1 MVKASISDP
10 FGGGVYEEGSVAAMA
25 VVGGL
30 RVWFWERAKGEVNGR
45 HRFVALCEQGG
56 RGFKEGFALFT
67 FQCTFLNFFFLLLI

>member
-1 MVKASISDP
+1 MVEASISDP

-30 RVWFWERAKGEVNGR
+30 RVWFWERAKREVNGR
-45 HRFVALCEQGG
+45 HRFVSLCEQGG

-67 FQCTFLNFFFLLLI
+67 YFPVHLFKFVFFSF